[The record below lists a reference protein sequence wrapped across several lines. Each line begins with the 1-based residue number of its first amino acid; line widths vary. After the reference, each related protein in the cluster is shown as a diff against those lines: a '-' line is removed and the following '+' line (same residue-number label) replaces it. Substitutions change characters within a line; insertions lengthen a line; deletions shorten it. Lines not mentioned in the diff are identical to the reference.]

1 MQQSVRRAYCRMGT
15 WWEHFGLEACRS
27 LIAHLVVLPSPQ
39 GLDGRGP
46 VEPHPDDGLQD
57 FGVNLDRKFL
67 HDYTA
72 NLHTE
77 HKSSAVLFGGG
88 SGRPQVWS
96 PSVWVGRLLVVRNN
110 NMLTAITWSR

>member
-1 MQQSVRRAYCRMGT
+1 MGT

-39 GLDGRGP
+39 GLDGCGP

-57 FGVNLDRKFL
+57 FGVNLHRTSL

-72 NLHTE
+72 YLHTVRR
-77 HKSSAVLFGGG
+77 SSAVLFGAC
-88 SGRPQVWS
+88 SGRLQVWIL
-96 PSVWVGRLLVVRNN
+96 SVGVGRLLAVRNN
-110 NMLTAITWSR
+110 NMLTAIT